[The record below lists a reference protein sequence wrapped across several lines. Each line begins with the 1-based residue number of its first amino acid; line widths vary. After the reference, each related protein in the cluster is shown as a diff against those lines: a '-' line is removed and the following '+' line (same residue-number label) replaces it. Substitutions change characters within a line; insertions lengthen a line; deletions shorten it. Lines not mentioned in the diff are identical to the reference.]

1 MGKYKLYQGDC
12 LEVMKNIEDGTVDL
26 IVTDPPYP
34 LNHTSGSSTSSAK
47 QEKWQG
53 NLKAGDK
60 TSNIINK
67 IRFEEWVPEIYRVLK
82 PNAHCYIFVND
93 KNVQEILNVC
103 MKNGF
108 KLHNILVW
116 KKNNCTPNRWYMKN
130 CEFII
135 FLHKGKS
142 FPINNLESSQF
153 LEYKNIG
160 GKNKLHPTQKPTELL
175 EELILNS
182 SIEGDIVFDPFMGS
196 GSTGVACLN
205 INRNFIG
212 IELDEGYFNIA
223 QNRIEESAN
232 KIK

>member
-1 MGKYKLYQGDC
+1 MGNYKLYQGDC
-12 LEVMKNIEDGTVDL
+12 LEVMKDIEDGSVNL
-26 IVTDPPYP
+26 VVTDPPY
-34 LNHTSGSSTSSAK
+34 LQNHTSGSPTSSAK

-67 IRFEEWVPEIYRVLK
+67 IKFREWVPEIYRILR
-82 PNAHCYIFVND
+82 PNSHCYIFVND
-93 KNVQEILNVC
+93 KNVQEVLNIC
-103 MKNGF
+103 MESGF

-153 LEYKNIG
+153 LEYKNIS
-160 GKNKLHPTQKPTELL
+160 GKNKLHPTQKPIELL

-182 SIEGDIVFDPFMGS
+182 SKEDNIVFDPFMGS

-205 INRNFIG
+205 TNRDFIG
-212 IELDEGYFNIA
+212 IELDEGYFNIT
-223 QNRIEESAN
+223 QNRIEEAAN
-232 KIK
+232 KTK